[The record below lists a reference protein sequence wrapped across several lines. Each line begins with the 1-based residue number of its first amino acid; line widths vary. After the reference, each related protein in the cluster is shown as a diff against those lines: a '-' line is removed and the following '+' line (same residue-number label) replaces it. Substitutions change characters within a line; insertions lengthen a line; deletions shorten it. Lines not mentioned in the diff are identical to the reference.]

1 MRAHTVDKGK
11 IHQDLPEFAIGS
23 IIDHLFLLLD
33 NGKFTKIRKKVGK
46 KILFDLKIDPS
57 TAWS

>member
-11 IHQDLPEFAIGS
+11 IHQDLTAFAIGR
-23 IIDHLFLLLD
+23 IVGLFLLLD
-33 NGKFTKIRKKVGK
+33 NGKFSRIRKKLGK
-46 KILFDLKIDPS
+46 KILFDLKIDPL

>member
-11 IHQDLPEFAIGS
+11 IHQDLTAFASGS
-23 IIDHLFLLLD
+23 IIELFLVLA
-33 NGKFTKIRKKVGK
+33 NGKVSRMRNCDWK

-57 TAWS
+57 TA

>member
-11 IHQDLPEFAIGS
+11 THQDLIAFAIGS
-23 IIDHLFLLLD
+23 IIGLFLLLD
-33 NGKFTKIRKKVGK
+33 NGKFSRIRKKVGK
-46 KILFDLKIDPS
+46 KILFDLKIDPL